1 MIKLREI
8 IESINEPLRVA
19 EIDILFESP
28 MRIGLWDP
36 EKLGNSVNNIA
47 FTRRIIEQ
55 SPVPENYKDF
65 LVYECKIKNS
75 NLIIFV
81 KNNNF
86 VEEKVWQDML
96 SLGVCRDILFNYFLS
111 KFNGIIS
118 DSAHSQLGERYWIK
132 LVDAAISK
140 GYNVYVIFDDN
151 KPTIKLNSSKDMAKF
166 YGPISIHS
174 RFLITKK

>member
-1 MIKLREI
+1 
-8 IESINEPLRVA
+8 
-19 EIDILFESP
+19 

-81 KNNNF
+81 KGEMTQAFFAYSIDKNNNF